1 MCAKQ
6 CLKAYRME
14 EIYDEHKFDRYA
26 THYLILILLIHEACA
41 AAFAQE
47 PL

>member
-1 MCAKQ
+1 MPILAMCAKQ

-26 THYLILILLIHEACA
+26 T
-41 AAFAQE
+41 
-47 PL
+47 PLSHSHLAHP